1 MSEESSAPVVVVGA
15 GVIGLCAA
23 FYLCRAGR
31 DVVVVD
37 RAAIGGG
44 SSWGN
49 AGWVCL
55 SHSAPVPAPGVIRHA
70 LASIGRPDSPL
81 YLRPELSIDFTRWIW
96 HFVQS
101 CSTTRFAQSYEAL
114 AALVTP
120 AFDRFEEL
128 RSAGIETTLSRPG
141 LVHAFLSED
150 EAMRTMATQ
159 RRWQS
164 IGYAVPDRPLT
175 GPAARQLDRSLT
187 AQVSAAYLVEGEGVV
202 NPGALT
208 AGLAAYL
215 TGRGAR
221 VLTDTSV
228 SRFRTSDGRVSAVE
242 LGSEWLDCSAVVV
255 AAGTWTSDVLARLG
269 VRLPLQAGKG
279 YSFSVEL
286 PDPPQRPMYLG
297 DKHIVASPIGGRTRL
312 AGTMELSGNNRH
324 LEWRRIVSIAEASK
338 SYLGSWF
345 ERPDDLVGRIS
356 DPWVGGRPMLPDGL
370 PLVDQLPHLNNAF
383 VSTGHG
389 MLGMTLA
396 PESGRAL
403 AQYLVTGARP
413 AELRPFAI
421 DRLPGVRAAA
431 SAPRDD

>member
-1 MSEESSAPVVVVGA
+1 MSEEPSAPVVVVGA

-23 FYLCRAGR
+23 FYLCQAGR

-55 SHSAPVPAPGVIRHA
+55 SHSAPVPGPGVIRDA

-81 YLRPELSIDFTRWIW
+81 YLRPELSVEFTRWIW

-101 CSTTRFAQSYEAL
+101 CTTTRFARSYQAL
-114 AALVTP
+114 AALAAP
-120 AFDRFEEL
+120 AFERFDEL
-128 RSAGIETTLSRPG
+128 RSAGVETTLSRPG
-141 LVHAFLSED
+141 LVHAFLSGD
-150 EAMRTMATQ
+150 EARRTMVTQ

-164 IGYAVPDRPLT
+164 VGYALPAQPLT
-175 GPAARQLDRSLT
+175 GPAVRQLEPSLT
-187 AQVSAAYLVEGEGVV
+187 AQVAAAYLVEGEGVV

-221 VLTDTSV
+221 VLTETSV
-228 SRFRTSDGRVSAVE
+228 AQFRTTDGRVSAVD
-242 LGSEWLDCSAVVV
+242 LGGEWLECSAVVV
-255 AAGTWTSDVLARLG
+255 AAGTWTSDILARLG

-286 PDPPQRPMYLG
+286 PTPPQRPMYLG

-312 AGTMELSGNNRH
+312 AGTMEFSGNNRH

-338 SYLGSWF
+338 AYLGSWF
-345 ERPDDLVGRIS
+345 DRPDDLVGRIS

-370 PLVDQLPHLNNAF
+370 PLVDRLPHLDNAF

-396 PESGRAL
+396 PESGRTMARF
-403 AQYLVTGARP
+403 LVTGARP

-431 SAPRDD
+431 SARPDE

>member
-1 MSEESSAPVVVVGA
+1 MREEPSAPVVVVGA

-23 FYLCRAGR
+23 FYLCQAGM

-37 RAAIGGG
+37 RAAIGAG

-55 SHSAPVPAPGVIRHA
+55 SHSAPVPAPGVIRNA
-70 LASIGRPDSPL
+70 LASIGRPDAPL
-81 YLRPELSIDFTRWIW
+81 YLRPQLSLDFTRWIW
-96 HFVQS
+96 RFIQS
-101 CSTTRFAQSYEAL
+101 CTPSRFARSYQAL

-120 AFDRFEEL
+120 AFDRFDDL
-128 RSAGIETTLSRPG
+128 RSAGVETTLSRPG
-141 LVHAFLSED
+141 LVHAFLSGD
-150 EAMRTMATQ
+150 EAARTMATQ

-164 IGYAVPDRPLT
+164 TGYAIPAQPLT
-175 GPAARQLDRSLT
+175 GADVRQLEPSLT
-187 AQVSAAYLVEGEGVV
+187 DRVSAAYLVEGEGVV

-208 AGLAAYL
+208 AGLASYL
-215 TGRGAR
+215 AGRGAR
-221 VLTDTSV
+221 IVTGTSV
-228 SRFRTSDGRVSAVE
+228 ARFRTTHGRVAAVE
-242 LGSEWLDCSAVVV
+242 LDGEWLDCSAVVV
-255 AAGTWTSDVLARLG
+255 AAGTWTSEVLARLG

-286 PDPPQRPMYLG
+286 PAPPQRPMYLG
-297 DKHIVASPIGGRTRL
+297 DKHIVASPIAGRTRL
-312 AGTMELSGNNRH
+312 AGTMEFSGNNRH

-338 SYLGSWF
+338 PYLGDWF

-370 PLVDQLPHLNNAF
+370 PLVDQLPHLTNAF

-403 AQYLVTGARP
+403 AQFLVTGARP
-413 AELRPFAI
+413 AELGPFAI
-421 DRLPGVRAAA
+421 DRLPGVRAVA
-431 SAPRDD
+431 STS